1 MTQDNHSQDKLSELR
16 TQAEAVLPRKG
27 FEVPDVSALSTEEIQ
42 ELVHELHVHQIE
54 LELQN
59 EDLRQAQLKMEELK
73 DNYLDLYDFA
83 PVGYMTLNDKGLI
96 LEANLTAVRLLG
108 MERTSLIKM
117 FLSHFVFEE
126 FTDTFYLYLQQVF
139 QSQSLQTCEIKLT
152 RNDGTVF
159 HAQLESKP
167 VKDESGQSNR
177 CLTTL
182 SDITERKQAEQRILG
197 VLAYAENIVNTVR
210 EPLVV
215 LDGEMRVVS
224 ANYSFYHMFRVSAED
239 TKGNL
244 LYDLGNQQ
252 WNIPRLHE
260 FLEEILPKKTVVT
273 DFEVDHIFPEI
284 GHKILFLNARQIVQQ
299 DGEGARKLILLAI
312 EDCTSRRLAESALQ
326 EVHTEL
332 EHRFEERTSELRE
345 SEKKFRY
352 MTENSS
358 DVIWHLDR
366 NYCFDYISPADE
378 RIRGFMQH
386 EVIGTTVWSLLKPE
400 GIEHVKHV
408 NAQRLSDEHNGIR
421 TGTVRYELEQICK
434 DGSWIWTEVNV
445 SAHHDQNGELIGLHG
460 VARDITDRKRMED
473 AIKQSEQRY
482 RGVFNNAAVGIMLVT
497 ESGRFMQGNSS
508 LHDMLGY
515 TEEELKMMSIFDITF
530 PEDIQISKE
539 KLDDMKQSDLS
550 DYRLEKRYVRK
561 DGALLWVDLSVSSI
575 RDSEGRHIASIGVI
589 SNITERKR
597 EEEALKLL
605 YAAPSGEDSIK
616 PQ

>member
-1 MTQDNHSQDKLSELR
+1 VDTTQRREI
-16 TQAEAVLPRKG
+16 
-27 FEVPDVSALSTEEIQ
+27 EEK
-42 ELVHELHVHQIE
+42 
-54 LELQN
+54 
-59 EDLRQAQLKMEELK
+59 LRQEIVEREKSEQKIK
-73 DNYLDLYDFA
+73 
-83 PVGYMTLNDKGLI
+83 MTL
-96 LEANLTAVRLLG
+96 
-108 MERTSLIKM
+108 S
-117 FLSHFVFEE
+117 
-126 FTDTFYLYLQQVF
+126 
-139 QSQSLQTCEIKLT
+139 
-152 RNDGTVF
+152 
-159 HAQLESKP
+159 
-167 VKDESGQSNR
+167 
-177 CLTTL
+177 
-182 SDITERKQAEQRILG
+182 
-197 VLAYAENIVNTVR
+197 YAENIVNTVR
-210 EPLVV
+210 EPLLV
-215 LDGEMRVVS
+215 LDGDMHVVS
-224 ANYSFYHMFRVSAED
+224 ANHSFYSMFRVTPEE
-239 TKGNL
+239 TKGNQ
-244 LYDLGNQQ
+244 LYDLGNRQ
-252 WNIPRLHE
+252 WDIPRLHE
-260 FLEEILPKKTVVT
+260 LLEEILPKKTVVT

-299 DGEGARKLILLAI
+299 EGDETRKLIFLAI

-345 SEKKFRY
+345 SEKIFRY